1 VTAGS
6 VEARRRLRCVFWS
19 GRFKLEAE
27 KSKGRS
33 RKIRVG
39 GSALSCPVRRSY
51 SKGEFRSI
59 IGSSI
64 IGIWAISREMGLV
77 REIGTYRIFYNFMV
91 EDGQCMCK
99 SRTMPRDGSSA

>member
-1 VTAGS
+1 MTAGS

-27 KSKGRS
+27 KSKGQS

-39 GSALSCPVRRSY
+39 GSGLSCPVRRSY

-64 IGIWAISREMGLV
+64 IGIWAFLREMELIE
-77 REIGTYRIFYNFMV
+77 RSERIVFSTFIWSRT
-91 EDGQCMCK
+91 GQYMCK
-99 SRTMPRDGSSA
+99 SRTMPRDGSSL